1 MNIALLVCILFIGLF
16 FSAESMAAIQSLV
29 WPEDILYYLV
39 FDLICLIAMIT
50 LIVLF
55 KAIISEPKRSH

>member
-1 MNIALLVCILFIGLF
+1 MNIALLLCILLIGLC